1 MPAALVDQIGQAVQA
16 VLSAAET
23 VQSALQTGAVAAY
36 APAAELGKD
45 LARESASWAQ
55 VIRDRKITSE

>member
-1 MPAALVDQIGQAVQA
+1 
-16 VLSAAET
+16 VLAAAET
-23 VQSALQTGAVAAY
+23 AQAALQIGAVTAY